1 MGRRRAKATKV
12 VKKKQPTMQTEFKCP
27 FCNYEKCV
35 AAKMDYD
42 KETGTLE
49 CRVCA
54 ATYTATINY
63 LSEPVDVFSEW
74 IDQCEAED
82 EERAKRDAARDTGE
96 DVEEDAPAPKR
107 TRIASR
113 PRGGRGRGGSQRRP
127 GAALHAGFNGDL
139 GISSIVF
146 LINASSLIPA
156 PAAAGFA
163 AGSPAS
169 APPRPPPPDCA
180 AREPRRRPRGPFQP
194 SAMMARLA
202 VLWCSSWSCSR
213 RGMGFCPRCRAR
225 PLPSDRR
232 RAARPASIRLSSP
245 AERAGLAGVVNGTPR
260 QRRSFGLC
268 ASSTLASC
276 RGAAHP
282 ARISSP
288 VNCMVSL
295 W

>member
-82 EERAKRDAARDTGE
+82 EDRAKRDAARDRGE

-107 TRIASR
+107 TRIDFADPAEDEAEVDPNDDPAARGVMRSR
-113 PRGGRGRGGSQRRP
+113 RRGR
-127 GAALHAGFNGDL
+127 
-139 GISSIVF
+139 
-146 LINASSLIPA
+146 
-156 PAAAGFA
+156 
-163 AGSPAS
+163 
-169 APPRPPPPDCA
+169 
-180 AREPRRRPRGPFQP
+180 
-194 SAMMARLA
+194 
-202 VLWCSSWSCSR
+202 
-213 RGMGFCPRCRAR
+213 
-225 PLPSDRR
+225 RR
-232 RAARPASIRLSSP
+232 RASPGPRRPCRIVPQRWP
-245 AERAGLAGVVNGTPR
+245 NG
-260 QRRSFGLC
+260 QSFGKR
-268 ASSTLASC
+268 S
-276 RGAAHP
+276 
-282 ARISSP
+282 
-288 VNCMVSL
+288 
-295 W
+295 

>member
-82 EERAKRDAARDTGE
+82 EERAKRDAARDRGE

-107 TRIASR
+107 TRIDFAD
-113 PRGGRGRGGSQRRP
+113 P
-127 GAALHAGFNGDL
+127 AE
-139 GISSIVF
+139 SSI
-146 LINASSLIPA
+146 
-156 PAAAGFA
+156 
-163 AGSPAS
+163 
-169 APPRPPPPDCA
+169 
-180 AREPRRRPRGPFQP
+180 
-194 SAMMARLA
+194 
-202 VLWCSSWSCSR
+202 
-213 RGMGFCPRCRAR
+213 
-225 PLPSDRR
+225 
-232 RAARPASIRLSSP
+232 
-245 AERAGLAGVVNGTPR
+245 
-260 QRRSFGLC
+260 
-268 ASSTLASC
+268 
-276 RGAAHP
+276 
-282 ARISSP
+282 
-288 VNCMVSL
+288 
-295 W
+295 

>member
-82 EERAKRDAARDTGE
+82 EERAKRDAARDRGE

-107 TRIASR
+107 TRIDFAD
-113 PRGGRGRGGSQRRP
+113 PAEDEAEVDP
-127 GAALHAGFNGDL
+127 NEYPALHAGL
-139 GISSIVF
+139 
-146 LINASSLIPA
+146 
-156 PAAAGFA
+156 
-163 AGSPAS
+163 
-169 APPRPPPPDCA
+169 
-180 AREPRRRPRGPFQP
+180 
-194 SAMMARLA
+194 
-202 VLWCSSWSCSR
+202 
-213 RGMGFCPRCRAR
+213 
-225 PLPSDRR
+225 
-232 RAARPASIRLSSP
+232 
-245 AERAGLAGVVNGTPR
+245 
-260 QRRSFGLC
+260 
-268 ASSTLASC
+268 
-276 RGAAHP
+276 
-282 ARISSP
+282 
-288 VNCMVSL
+288 
-295 W
+295 